1 MAYFV
6 YNLLLAILSPLLFPY
21 ALARSWFRGIRGKR
35 LWERLGRLPASFRQS
50 RRDAIWL
57 HAVSVGETTSAE
69 SLLGRLRASFPG
81 VPVFLSTTTPEG
93 RQVAEEKLSALL
105 DGVFY
110 LPLDLPFPL
119 RRAFETIRPRL
130 VIVSE
135 TEIWP
140 NFFRLAKRHGA
151 GLMMVNGRMSDRS
164 APRYA
169 SYRWFFG
176 AVLGE
181 VDRILVQS
189 EQDRDRFLAA
199 GAPRANVS
207 VGGNLKYDFTVSDAA
222 LPADIE
228 QFLDQLNASPILV
241 AGSTRET
248 EEGPVVEAFR
258 EIAQNRP
265 RALLVIAPRHPSRFA
280 EAAEVVE
287 ACGLPLVRRSTL
299 GVGERAQAALPSV
312 FLLDSVGELASL
324 YSRADL
330 VFVGGSL
337 NGWGGHNI
345 LEPAVHGRPVVV
357 GPHMRNFRD
366 VADRMLR
373 ERAMV
378 QVNKADELAGAFEQ
392 VLADP
397 HKAAEL
403 GARAREAAEKQ
414 RGAAD
419 RAVAEA
425 ERLYRSLPLPSPGGG
440 LKAAALY
447 LPAAL
452 WKAGAR
458 AHQAAYEKGYRK
470 QRRLDTFT
478 LCVGNITVG
487 GTGKTPT
494 VMWLVEKLHAAG
506 VRPAVLTRGYRRVDP
521 EPETVVAAG
530 ETLSPFVGGDEAQL
544 MLRRFRR
551 REIAIPLGIGANR
564 YRIGRCMEHVAPIQY
579 AVRPE
584 VFVLD
589 DGFQHFRLHRDFD
602 LVLIDADDPF
612 GGGEMLPLGRLRE
625 PLSGLARASAFL
637 LTRTQAD
644 RDYGA
649 VEELLREWNPSAPI
663 YRSRIETAGLFD
675 VASGKQLPMENLTGR
690 RVLASAGLGNPE
702 AFFRAL
708 EDSGATLTARL
719 HFRDHHRYTAADVE
733 TILGAAWNGKAQ
745 LVVTTEKDL
754 VNLCHAVERSVVE
767 EEGVEAAAARL
778 FGAVPL
784 AWLGIDMKVENGDE
798 LIGRIVEAVSRR
810 EPS

>member
-1 MAYFV
+1 M
-6 YNLLLAILSPLLFPY
+6 
-21 ALARSWFRGIRGKR
+21 
-35 LWERLGRLPASFRQS
+35 ERLGRLPASWQRASQQT

-57 HAVSVGETTSAE
+57 HAVSVGETASAE

-81 VPVFLSTTTPEG
+81 APVFLSMTTPEG
-93 RQVAEEKLSALL
+93 RQVAEERLSSLL

-110 LPLDLPFPL
+110 LPLDLPFAL
-119 RRAFETIRPRL
+119 RRALETIRPRL
-130 VIVSE
+130 VIVAE

-169 SYRWFFG
+169 RFRWFFG

-199 GAPRANVS
+199 GAPEANVS
-207 VGGNLKYDFTVSDAA
+207 VGGNLKYDFTASDAA
-222 LPADIE
+222 LPADLAR
-228 QFLDQLNASPILV
+228 FFDQLDAKPILV
-241 AGSTRET
+241 AGSTRQT

-258 EIAQNRP
+258 EIARNRP
-265 RALLVIAPRHPSRFA
+265 RALLVIAPRHPSRFG
-280 EAAEVVE
+280 EAAEAVE

-299 GVGERAQAALPSV
+299 RGGEGAPAALPSV

-345 LEPAVHGRPVVV
+345 LEPAAHGRPIIV
-357 GPHMRNFRD
+357 GPHMQNFRD
-366 VADRMLR
+366 VADRMLCD
-373 ERAMV
+373 RAIV
-378 QVNKADELAGAFEQ
+378 QVNNADELAGAFEQ
-392 VLADP
+392 VLSDP
-397 HKAAEL
+397 HKAGKL
-403 GARAREAAEKQ
+403 GARAREAAEKR

-425 ERLYRSLPLPSPGGG
+425 EPLYRSVPLPAPVGGV
-440 LKAAALY
+440 KAAALY

-458 AHQAAYEKGYRK
+458 ADRAAYEKGYRK
-470 QRRLDTFT
+470 RRRLDAFT
-478 LCVGNITVG
+478 VCVGNMTVG

-494 VMWLVEKLHAAG
+494 VMWLVEELSAGG
-506 VRPAVLTRGYRRVDP
+506 VRPAVLTRGYRRADP
-521 EPETVVAAG
+521 ESETVVGAG
-530 ETLSPFVGGDEAQL
+530 ETLSPLVGGDEAQL

-551 REIAIPLGIGANR
+551 REISIPLGIGADR
-564 YRIGRCMEHVAPIQY
+564 YRVGRRMEDVA
-579 AVRPE
+579 AVENAAVPE

-589 DGFQHFRLHRDFD
+589 DGFQHFRLSRDFD

-612 GGGEMLPLGRLRE
+612 GGGEVLPLGRLRE

-644 RDYGA
+644 RDYSA
-649 VEELLREWNPSAPI
+649 VEECLRQWNPSAPI
-663 YRSRIETAGLFD
+663 YRSRIKTADLCEVHG
-675 VASGKQLPMENLTGR
+675 GKNLAMENLAGR
-690 RVLASAGLGNPE
+690 RVLAFAGLGNPD
-702 AFFRAL
+702 AFFRLL
-708 EDSGATLTARL
+708 EDSGGALTERL
-719 HFRDHHRYTAADVE
+719 CFRDHHRYAPADVE
-733 TILGAAWNGKAQ
+733 TILGAAWNSKAQ

-754 VNLCHAVERSVVE
+754 VNLCHAVERTVVE
-767 EEGVEAAAARL
+767 QEGVEAAATRL

-784 AWLGIDMKVENGDE
+784 AWLAIEMKVENGDE
-798 LIGRIVEAVSRR
+798 LVGRIVEAVRQR
-810 EPS
+810 ESS

>member
-1 MAYFV
+1 M
-6 YNLLLAILSPLLFPY
+6 PC
-21 ALARSWFRGIRGKR
+21 RSAKQ
-35 LWERLGRLPASFRQS
+35 P
-50 RRDAIWL
+50 
-57 HAVSVGETTSAE
+57 SAE

-81 VPVFLSTTTPEG
+81 APVFLSMTTPEG
-93 RQVAEEKLSALL
+93 RQVAEEKLSSLL

-110 LPLDLPFPL
+110 LPLDLPFAL
-119 RRAFETIRPRL
+119 RRALETIRPRL
-130 VIVSE
+130 VIVAE

-169 SYRWFFG
+169 RFRWFFG

-181 VDRILVQS
+181 ADRILVQS
-189 EQDRDRFLAA
+189 GQDRDRFLAA
-199 GAPRANVS
+199 GAPEANVS
-207 VGGNLKYDFTVSDAA
+207 VGGNLKYDFTASDAA
-222 LPADIE
+222 LPADLAR
-228 QFLDQLNASPILV
+228 FFDQLDAKPILV

-258 EIAQNRP
+258 KIARNRP
-265 RALLVIAPRHPSRFA
+265 RALLVIAPRHPSRFG
-280 EAAEVVE
+280 EAAKAVE

-299 GVGERAQAALPSV
+299 SGGGRAPAALPSV

-345 LEPAVHGRPVVV
+345 LEPAAHGRPIIV
-357 GPHMRNFRD
+357 GPHMQNFHD
-366 VADRMLR
+366 VADRMLCD
-373 ERAMV
+373 RAIV
-378 QVNKADELAGAFEQ
+378 QVNNADELAGAFEQ
-392 VLADP
+392 VLSDP
-397 HKAAEL
+397 RKAGEL

-425 ERLYRSLPLPSPGGG
+425 ERLYRSVPLPAPVGGV
-440 LKAAALY
+440 KAAALY

-458 AHQAAYEKGYRK
+458 ADRAAYEKGYRK
-470 QRRLDTFT
+470 QRRLDAFT
-478 LCVGNITVG
+478 VCVGNMTVG

-494 VMWLVEKLHAAG
+494 VMWLVEKLNAGG
-506 VRPAVLTRGYRRVDP
+506 VRPAVLTRGYRRADA
-521 EPETVVAAG
+521 ESETVVGAG

-551 REIAIPLGIGANR
+551 REISIPLGIGADR
-564 YRIGRCMEHVAPIQY
+564 YRVGRRMEDVATVENAAGPD
-579 AVRPE
+579 

-589 DGFQHFRLHRDFD
+589 DGFQHFRLSRDFD
-602 LVLIDADDPF
+602 LVLIDANDPF
-612 GGGEMLPLGRLRE
+612 GGGEVLPLGRLRE

-644 RDYGA
+644 RDYSA
-649 VEELLREWNPSAPI
+649 VEECLRQWNPSAPI
-663 YRSRIETAGLFD
+663 YRSRIETADLCEVPG
-675 VASGKQLPMENLTGR
+675 GKNLPMENLAGR
-690 RVLASAGLGNPE
+690 RVLAFAGLGNPD
-702 AFFRAL
+702 AFFRLL
-708 EDSGATLTARL
+708 EDSGGALTERL
-719 HFRDHHRYTAADVE
+719 CFRDHHRYAAADVE
-733 TILGAAWNGKAQ
+733 TILGAARNGKAQ

-754 VNLCHAVERSVVE
+754 VNLCHAVERTVVE
-767 EEGVEAAAARL
+767 QEGVEAAAARL

-784 AWLGIDMKVENGDE
+784 AWLAIEMKVENGDE
-798 LIGRIVEAVSRR
+798 LVGRIVEAVRQR
-810 EPS
+810 ESS